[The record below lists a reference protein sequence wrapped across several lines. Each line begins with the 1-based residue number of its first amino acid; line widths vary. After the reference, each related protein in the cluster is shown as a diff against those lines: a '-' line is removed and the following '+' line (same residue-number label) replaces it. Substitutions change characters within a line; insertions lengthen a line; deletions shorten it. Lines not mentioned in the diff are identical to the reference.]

1 MPVEFQKG
9 DSTLHR
15 LDARTKLLMF
25 VGLTI
30 IAITII
36 DPIIIAALFLTLY
49 WFGTRAVD
57 PRLLNRNLRV
67 LVVIF
72 FTFSL
77 FQIFF
82 FSPEDAVFLFYLV
95 PGKEWIPVTVQ
106 GLVRSVAVFFR
117 FFIVV
122 LSVHLMLYTTP
133 PVDLVLG
140 LTRRERQ
147 QGILRASAIVLFIS
161 FILFL
166 IALLTLDENSLRLSV
181 GPGTRAGLLALASVL
196 VGVVIHWLASRGLP
210 PEMSIALSIG
220 FATVGILSQ
229 QAQKI
234 TDAQKARGFNTRPKS
249 LIRRIQVLTGLL
261 IPIFLATL
269 ERSQDIAIAI
279 LARALDYNIAHR
291 TYRRQLTFSRLDYL
305 AMALI
310 IGCILGSLFL
320 NRSGIGN
327 PTEQMILSWIGY

>member
-15 LDARTKLLMF
+15 LDARTKLLLF

-36 DPIIIAALFLTLY
+36 DPVIIAALFLILY

-57 PRLLNRNLRV
+57 PQLLNRNLRV

-82 FSPEDAVFLFYLV
+82 FSPEQAVFLFYLV

-147 QGILRASAIVLFIS
+147 EGIIRASGIVLFIS

-166 IALLTLDENSLRLSV
+166 IALLTLDENRLRLAV
-181 GPGTRAGLLALASVL
+181 DPGIRIGLLALASL
-196 VGVVIHWLASRGLP
+196 LAGLMIYWLAKRGLP
-210 PEMSIALSIG
+210 PEMGIALSIG

-234 TDAQKARGFNTRPKS
+234 TDAQRARGYDPRPKS
-249 LIRRIQVLTGLL
+249 LLRRIQVLTGLL

-305 AMALI
+305 VMALI
-310 IGCILGSLFL
+310 IGCILGSLLL
-320 NRSGIGN
+320 NRSGVGN
-327 PTEQMILSWIGY
+327 PTEQLILSWMGD